1 MSNIANIKE
10 YKMKVA
16 FIGLGAMGYPMAGH
30 LTTSFKN
37 VSVYNRTQAK
47 AIKWSEQYKGVS
59 AATPR
64 EAAIDA
70 DIVCLCVGN
79 DDDVRSVVYGDD
91 GVLASMKPKSL
102 LIDHTTTSAQ
112 LARELASKC
121 EQQDVHLLD
130 APVSGG
136 EAGAQN
142 GKLTI
147 MIGGDEQTYE
157 SAIDVLDCYALKH
170 QLMGP
175 TGSGQLTKMVNQI
188 CIAGLLQGLSEAMT
202 FAKNAQLDTDKVI
215 DVIGKGA
222 AQSWQMDNRAKTM
235 VKDEFNFGFAVDWM
249 IKDLGIV
256 LEEAQANQTDLPVT
270 KVVESFY
277 QQVSAN
283 GGGRF
288 DTSSLITLLK

>member
-1 MSNIANIKE
+1 
-10 YKMKVA
+10 MKVA

-37 VSVYNRTQAK
+37 VSVFNRTQAK
-47 AIKWSEQYKGVS
+47 AIRWSEQYQGTS
-59 AATPR
+59 SATPR
-64 EAAIDA
+64 EAALDA
-70 DIVCLCVGN
+70 DFVCLCVGN

-91 GVLASMKPKSL
+91 GVLASMKPKSV

-112 LARELASKC
+112 LAHELALKC
-121 EQQDVHLLD
+121 IQQGVDFLD

-147 MIGGDEQTYE
+147 MIGGDEHAYNKAE
-157 SAIDVLDCYALKH
+157 NVLECYALKH
-170 QLMGP
+170 ELMGP
-175 TGSGQLTKMVNQI
+175 TGSGQLSKMVNQI

-202 FAKNAQLDTDKVI
+202 FAQNAKLDTDKVI

-235 VKDEFNFGFAVDWM
+235 VNNEFNFGFAVDWM

-256 LEEAQANQTDLPVT
+256 LEEAQANQTNLPVT
-270 KVVESFY
+270 KIVESFY

-288 DTSSLITLLK
+288 DTSSLVTLLNSNSRT

>member
-1 MSNIANIKE
+1 
-10 YKMKVA
+10 
-16 FIGLGAMGYPMAGH
+16 MGYPMAGH

-37 VSVYNRTQAK
+37 VSVFNRTQAK
-47 AIKWSEQYKGVS
+47 AIRWSEQYQGTS
-59 AATPR
+59 SATPR
-64 EAAIDA
+64 EAALDA

-91 GVLASMKPKSL
+91 GVLASMKPKSV

-112 LARELASKC
+112 LAHELALQC
-121 EQQDVHLLD
+121 IQQGVDFLD

-147 MIGGDEQTYE
+147 MIGGDEHAYNKAE
-157 SAIDVLDCYALKH
+157 NVLECYALKH
-170 QLMGP
+170 ELMGP

-202 FAKNAQLDTDKVI
+202 FAQNAKLDTDKVI

-235 VKDEFNFGFAVDWM
+235 VNNEFNFGFAVDWM

-270 KVVESFY
+270 KIVESFY

-288 DTSSLITLLK
+288 DTSSLVTLLNSNSRT